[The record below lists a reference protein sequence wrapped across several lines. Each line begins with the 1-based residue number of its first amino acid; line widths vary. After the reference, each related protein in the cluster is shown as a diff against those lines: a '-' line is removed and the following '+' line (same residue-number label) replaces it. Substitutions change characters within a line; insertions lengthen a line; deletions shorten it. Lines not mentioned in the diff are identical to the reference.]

1 MLQMTHFKVNML
13 LMKNLATF
21 LAPDQIITL
30 IVIGGVWAQFVLT
43 AFLLMH
49 DGHLHI
55 FLQS

>member
-1 MLQMTHFKVNML
+1 MTHFKVNML